1 MKKLGGW
8 IMKKLIIL
16 IILMI
21 NIVSCALLDA
31 ELYEEVKRE
40 REERD
45 RTCYQ
50 DYNGNYFCKDTK

>member
-1 MKKLGGW
+1 
-8 IMKKLIIL
+8 MKKLIIL
-16 IILMI
+16 IILIM

-40 REERD
+40 REERG

>member
-1 MKKLGGW
+1 M
-8 IMKKLIIL
+8 
-16 IILMI
+16 

-50 DYNGNYFCKDTK
+50 DYNGNYFCKDTKQEIIPAYKISRMNMKLW